1 MRTHSECLVHW
12 GTKSPAPLRVSM
24 VRGGDN
30 DSGLLKLASGF
41 TLIQLPVMLTVA
53 SYFRDPLFAM
63 YTTNLRN
70 ISNTKDMEIEVEDF
84 SASVLYIFTSA
95 VAALFALASRKVALE
110 SQMYYTVEALEEMQM
125 WDLNFWAVV
134 LLQHTCM
141 VTFMCSPID
150 WYFLTLTVM
159 GLTLMLMLLSRLPL
173 IPSGRSREN
182 ILMLGSGLLY
192 LMLYSAVRRHGHAGY
207 FVGLL
212 TLDAL
217 VLIGHTFDAN
227 PDMLVVG
234 NCRLCYTAGMSA
246 MLLVSYTQ

>member
-1 MRTHSECLVHW
+1 
-12 GTKSPAPLRVSM
+12 M

-30 DSGLLKLASGF
+30 DNALMNLASGF
-41 TLIQLPVMLTVA
+41 TLVQLPVMLALA
-53 SYFRDPLFAM
+53 SYYSDPLFAM

-70 ISNTKDMEIEVEDF
+70 ISNPKDMEIEVQDF
-84 SASVLYIFTSA
+84 SASVLYILTSA
-95 VAALFALASRKVALE
+95 VAALFALASRKVALD
-110 SQMYYTVEALEEMQM
+110 SQMHYTAEALEEMQM

-134 LLQHTCM
+134 ALQHMCL

-150 WYFLTLTVM
+150 WYFLTLTVT

-173 IPSGRSREN
+173 IPSGLSREN
-182 ILMLGSGLLY
+182 VLMLIGGLLFV
-192 LMLYSAVRRHGHAGY
+192 LLYSAVRRHGHAGY

-234 NCRLCYTAGMSA
+234 NCRLSYAAGIDRKS
-246 MLLVSYTQ
+246 VV